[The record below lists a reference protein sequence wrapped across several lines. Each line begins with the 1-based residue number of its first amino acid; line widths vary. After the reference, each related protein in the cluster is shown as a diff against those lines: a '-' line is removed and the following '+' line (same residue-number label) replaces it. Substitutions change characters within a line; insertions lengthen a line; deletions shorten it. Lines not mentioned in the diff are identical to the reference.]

1 MEISLVKQ
9 RILQTIDS
17 AKRAA
22 AERRTR
28 VDRAA
33 REYETFLER
42 TAVPMFR
49 QVANVLRAENHGFT
63 VFTPAGSV
71 RLMSDRSTDDYI
83 ELALDSSGQDPLVMG
98 HTSRGRGRRVVE
110 SERVVG
116 SGKPDELTEDDVL
129 TFLAKELE
137 PFVEKG

>member
-1 MEISLVKQ
+1 MEISDVKK

-17 AKRAA
+17 ARRLA

-33 REYETFLER
+33 RDYETFLER
-42 TAVPMFR
+42 VAVPMFR
-49 QVANVLRAENHGFT
+49 QVSNVLRAENHFFT

-71 RLMSDRSTDDYI
+71 RLMSDRSADDYI
-83 ELALDSSGQDPLVMG
+83 ELSLDSAGAEPLVMG

-116 SGKPDELTEDDVL
+116 GGKPDGLTEEDVL
-129 TFLAKELE
+129 TFLATELE

>member
-1 MEISLVKQ
+1 MEISDVKK

-17 AKRAA
+17 AKRGA

-28 VDRAA
+28 VDRAG
-33 REYETFLER
+33 REYEAFLER
-42 TAVPMFR
+42 VAVPMFR
-49 QVANVLRAENHGFT
+49 QVANVLRAENHVFT

-83 ELALDSSGQDPLVMG
+83 ELSLDSSGADPLVMG

-110 SERVVG
+110 SERVIG

>member
-1 MEISLVKQ
+1 MEISDVKK
-9 RILQTIDS
+9 RILQTIES
-17 AKRAA
+17 ARRLA

-33 REYETFLER
+33 RDYETFLER
-42 TAVPMFR
+42 VAVPMFR
-49 QVANVLRAENHGFT
+49 QVSNVLRAENHFFT

-71 RLMSDRSTDDYI
+71 RLMSDRSADDYI
-83 ELALDSSGQDPLVMG
+83 ELSLDSAGAEPLVMG

-116 SGKPDELTEDDVL
+116 GGKPDGLTEEDVL
-129 TFLAKELE
+129 TFLATELE

>member
-1 MEISLVKQ
+1 MEISDVKK

-17 AKRAA
+17 AKRVA

-33 REYETFLER
+33 RDYETFLER
-42 TAVPMFR
+42 VAVPMFK
-49 QVANVLRAENHGFT
+49 QVSAVLRAENHAFT
-63 VFTPAGSV
+63 VFTPAASV
-71 RLMSDRSTDDYI
+71 RLMSDRAADDYI
-83 ELALDSSGQDPLVMG
+83 ELALDSTGPEPLVMG

-116 SGKPDELTEDDVL
+116 SGKPDELADEDVL

>member
-1 MEISLVKQ
+1 MEISDVKK

-17 AKRAA
+17 AKRVA
-22 AERRTR
+22 AERRVR
-28 VDRAA
+28 ADRAG
-33 REYETFLER
+33 RDYETFLER

-49 QVANVLRAENHGFT
+49 QVANVLRAENHAFT

-83 ELALDSSGQDPLVMG
+83 ELALDSTGPDPLVMG

-129 TFLAKELE
+129 TFIAKELE

>member
-1 MEISLVKQ
+1 MEISDVKK

-17 AKRAA
+17 ARRLA

-33 REYETFLER
+33 RDYETFLER
-42 TAVPMFR
+42 VAVPMFR
-49 QVANVLRAENHGFT
+49 QVSNVLRAENRAFT

-71 RLMSDRSTDDYI
+71 RLMSDRSGDDYI
-83 ELALDSSGQDPLVMG
+83 ELALDSTGAEPLVTG
-98 HTSRGRGRRVVE
+98 HTSRARGRRVDE
-110 SERVVG
+110 SERVIG
-116 SGKPDELTEDDVL
+116 SGNPTELTEEDVL
-129 TFLAKELE
+129 TFLATELE

>member
-1 MEISLVKQ
+1 MEISEVKR
-9 RILQTIDS
+9 RIQQTIEA

-22 AERRTR
+22 AERRGR

-33 REYETFLER
+33 RDYDAFLER
-42 TAVPMFR
+42 IAVPIFR
-49 QVANVLRAENHGFT
+49 QVSNVLKSENRAFT

-71 RLMSDRSTDDYI
+71 RLMSDRFGDDFI
-83 ELALDSSGQDPLVMG
+83 ELALDSTGAEPLVMG

-110 SERVVG
+110 SERVIG
-116 SGKPDELTEDDVL
+116 SGNPGELTEEDVL
-129 TFLAKELE
+129 SFLAKELE

>member
-1 MEISLVKQ
+1 MEIPEVKR
-9 RILQTIDS
+9 RIQQTMEA

-22 AERRTR
+22 ADRRGR

-33 REYETFLER
+33 RDYDTFLER
-42 TAVPMFR
+42 IAVPIFR
-49 QVANVLRAENHGFT
+49 QVSNVLKSENHAFT

-71 RLMSDRSTDDYI
+71 RLMSDRSGDDFI
-83 ELALDSSGQDPLVMG
+83 ELALDSSGAEPLVIG

-110 SERVVG
+110 SERVIG
-116 SGKPDELTEDDVL
+116 SGNPGELTEEDVL
-129 TFLAKELE
+129 SFLAKELE